1 MDASWFV
8 TVFGAISSEDT
19 LRKRRVPEWFSS
31 VSVITGGE
39 VLLKLP
45 ASPEHEDRRLAEYR
59 RSSDPRPLRLND

>member
-19 LRKRRVPEWFSS
+19 LPKRRVPEWFSS

-39 VLLKLP
+39 ILLKLP
-45 ASPEHEDRRLAEYR
+45 ALPENEDRRLAAYR
-59 RSSDPRPLRLND
+59 RSSDSRPLRLND